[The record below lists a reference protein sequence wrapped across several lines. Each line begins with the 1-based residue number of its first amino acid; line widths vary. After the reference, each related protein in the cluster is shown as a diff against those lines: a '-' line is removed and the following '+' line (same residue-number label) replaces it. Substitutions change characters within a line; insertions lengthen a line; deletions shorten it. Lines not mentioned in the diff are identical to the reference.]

1 MSLRQN
7 IYEPMRGRHTSLY
20 SMFKMVT
27 DHVVD
32 KQSDQSDSSSST
44 WNVTTSKKLIQFDK
58 ENTNLWVKNH
68 KD

>member
-1 MSLRQN
+1 
-7 IYEPMRGRHTSLY
+7 
-20 SMFKMVT
+20 MVT